1 MGVAV
6 LNPHDCLKEPLYDK
20 TLFSPPM
27 KRPRNPN
34 HRSGNRAP
42 QPNRRK
48 RSPSR
53 PNNSSPPRPKP
64 AVEKPKP
71 AGNIIMG
78 HVKILKRGEELK
90 EKTASEPSPA
100 PVPAVKES
108 LVGADLDSACI
119 LGPDPESVRTQIR
132 VTKSDRVAGFY
143 AGPSSCIA
151 SPPPSSLPL
160 PAFFSKK
167 SVVSI
172 NDEATSALL
181 KALRLDLA

>member
-6 LNPHDCLKEPLYDK
+6 LNPHDCLKEPLYNK

-64 AVEKPKP
+64 AVEKPQP
-71 AGNIIMG
+71 AGNLVVG

-90 EKTASEPSPA
+90 EKTA

-108 LVGADLDSACI
+108 RVGADLDSAGI
-119 LGPDPESVRTQIR
+119 LGRDPESVRTQIR
-132 VTKSDRVAGFY
+132 VTKSNRVAGFY